1 MFDIFYIGKK
11 PNVVPF
17 EKEVASIEEA
27 QQQSRTRYCWV
38 VNTYSDYTGWDFLWE
53 PKPWES
59 HQRHAWA
66 SQWQKDS
73 ETYLVPKQGYQE
85 TNYHTDRTI
94 TRLPSDEHWEDTEY
108 GIEEFDYSWHPDP
121 TEPPLIHQFGTQWQL
136 TGGPRYKIPNAD
148 TVKYVEYPRAVKTSV
163 EDCWEDSEYEI
174 EDFDYTWHPD
184 ARDPLL
190 IHQFGTQWQ
199 LTGGPCYKTPDAVN
213 VKYISSPRA
222 VKTSVED
229 HWEMPEHDIEDF
241 DYTWH
246 PDARDPLLIYQFG
259 TQWQLTG
266 GPCYKTPD
274 AVNVK
279 YISSPRAT
287 KISVEDRWEDSE
299 YEIEDFDYT
308 WHPDD
313 RDPDMNY
320 QFGTQWQLTGG
331 PRYKLT
337 DSDTVK
343 YISSPR
349 ATKISVE
356 DCWEM
361 PEHDIEDFDYTWH
374 PDDRDPNMNYQFGT
388 QWQLTGGPRYKITD
402 SDTVK
407 YVSSPRATKTSV
419 DDKWQMP
426 EHEIKDFD
434 FTWHPDDRDPAMN
447 YQFGTQWQL
456 TGGPRYKLTDSDTI
470 KYVDQ
475 PRATKVSVD
484 DNWEVPATVEDFD
497 YTWHPDDRDPDML
510 YQFGTQHQKT
520 GGPAYKT
527 TEDSEIKYITQVK
540 ARGSRIANQ
549 AVVVNHNNDNQV
561 TPDID
566 VIKKSRYFDNYLDT
580 LKRVAKSLPD
590 DVEFVWILSS
600 LCDYTDFDF
609 TWHPEQWQQGML
621 HVFQSDGEKFGDTF
635 FMHVS
640 SFKQRMDTVE
650 LLDWYDLNF
659 LEVSVPRL
667 PIPWIKHTDDSHV
680 EQVKQCKLVD
690 PLIVFQND
698 DYVGPLPAVPLWR
711 AKTKTVTPLT
721 TRGTT
726 VIVPR
731 QAIVEVREQ
740 LWDYEFIDK
749 THQTTADKP
758 LDIVFIDNGEV
769 NREENYQHLTSTA
782 NTNTIHRVSNIKGRV
797 AAYQAAANVSTTPWF
812 FAVFAKLKVEE
823 TFDWS
828 WQPDCL
834 QQSKHYI
841 FHAKNP
847 INGLEYGHMAMIA
860 YNKKLVLENTAP
872 GLDFTLDQQHEV
884 VPILSGQANYADD
897 EFMAWRSAF
906 REVVKLKHSLRED
919 SDVETEYRLRT
930 WLTKGEGSKGEWS
943 MLGSQDAVDYY
954 EEVDGSFDLLKL
966 SYDWAW
972 LNERYL
978 ALHSE

>member
-53 PKPWES
+53 PAPWES
-59 HQRHAWA
+59 DQRHAWA

-94 TRLPSDEHWEDTEY
+94 TRLPNDEQWTAPNHDIED
-108 GIEEFDYSWHPDP
+108 FDYSWHPDP
-121 TEPPLIHQFGTQWQL
+121 TDPPL
-136 TGGPRYKIPNAD
+136 
-148 TVKYVEYPRAVKTSV
+148 V
-163 EDCWEDSEYEI
+163 
-174 EDFDYTWHPD
+174 
-184 ARDPLL
+184 
-190 IHQFGTQWQ
+190 
-199 LTGGPCYKTPDAVN
+199 
-213 VKYISSPRA
+213 
-222 VKTSVED
+222 
-229 HWEMPEHDIEDF
+229 
-241 DYTWH
+241 
-246 PDARDPLLIYQFG
+246 YQFG

-266 GPCYKTPD
+266 GPQYKTD
-274 AVNVK
+274 SAVDVK
-279 YISSPRAT
+279 YVSEPRAVKT
-287 KISVEDRWEDSE
+287 SVDKHWIIPDTV
-299 YEIEDFDYT
+299 EDFDYT

-320 QFGTQWQLTGG
+320 QFGTQHQKTGG
-331 PRYKLT
+331 P
-337 DSDTVK
+337 S
-343 YISSPR
+343 
-349 ATKISVE
+349 
-356 DCWEM
+356 
-361 PEHDIEDFDYTWH
+361 
-374 PDDRDPNMNYQFGT
+374 
-388 QWQLTGGPRYKITD
+388 YKITD
-402 SDTVK
+402 SDTV
-407 YVSSPRATKTSV
+407 
-419 DDKWQMP
+419 
-426 EHEIKDFD
+426 
-434 FTWHPDDRDPAMN
+434 
-447 YQFGTQWQL
+447 
-456 TGGPRYKLTDSDTI
+456 
-470 KYVDQ
+470 
-475 PRATKVSVD
+475 
-484 DNWEVPATVEDFD
+484 
-497 YTWHPDDRDPDML
+497 
-510 YQFGTQHQKT
+510 
-520 GGPAYKT
+520 
-527 TEDSEIKYITQVK
+527 KYITQVK

-549 AVVVNHNNDNQV
+549 AVVVNHNNDNSI
-561 TPDID
+561 TPDIT

-635 FMHVS
+635 FMHVP
-640 SFKQRMDTVE
+640 SFRERIDTVE

-659 LEVSVPRL
+659 LELSVPRL
-667 PIPWIKHTDDSHV
+667 PIPWIRHTDDSHV

-698 DYVGPLPAVPLWR
+698 DYTGPLPAVPLWR

-731 QAIVEVREQ
+731 QAIVEVQEQ

-749 THQTTADKP
+749 THQTVEDKP

-769 NREENYQHLTSTA
+769 NREENYQHLTSTV
-782 NTNTIHRVSNIKGRV
+782 NTNTIHRVSNVKGRV
-797 AAYQAAANVSTTPWF
+797 AAYQAAAKVSTTPWF

-834 QQSKHYI
+834 QQPKHYI

-906 REVVKLKHSLRED
+906 REVVKLKHSLSED
-919 SDVETEYRLRT
+919 SDIETEYRLRS
-930 WLTKGEGSKGEWS
+930 WLTKGEGSKGKWS
-943 MLGSQDAVDYY
+943 MMGSKDAVDYY
-954 EEVDGSFDLLKL
+954 EEVNGSFDLLKL

-978 ALHSE
+978 ALHTE

>member
-59 HQRHAWA
+59 DQRHAWA

-94 TRLPSDEHWEDTEY
+94 TRLPNEEQWTAPEHD
-108 GIEEFDYSWHPDP
+108 IKDFDYSWHPDP
-121 TEPPLIHQFGTQWQL
+121 TDPPL
-136 TGGPRYKIPNAD
+136 
-148 TVKYVEYPRAVKTSV
+148 V
-163 EDCWEDSEYEI
+163 
-174 EDFDYTWHPD
+174 
-184 ARDPLL
+184 
-190 IHQFGTQWQ
+190 
-199 LTGGPCYKTPDAVN
+199 
-213 VKYISSPRA
+213 
-222 VKTSVED
+222 
-229 HWEMPEHDIEDF
+229 
-241 DYTWH
+241 
-246 PDARDPLLIYQFG
+246 YQFG

-266 GPCYKTPD
+266 GPQYKTD
-274 AVNVK
+274 SAVTVK
-279 YISSPRAT
+279 YVNEPRAVKT
-287 KISVEDRWEDSE
+287 SVDSYWEVPATV
-299 YEIEDFDYT
+299 EDFDYT

-320 QFGTQWQLTGG
+320 QFGTQHQ
-331 PRYKLT
+331 K
-337 DSDTVK
+337 
-343 YISSPR
+343 
-349 ATKISVE
+349 
-356 DCWEM
+356 
-361 PEHDIEDFDYTWH
+361 
-374 PDDRDPNMNYQFGT
+374 
-388 QWQLTGGPRYKITD
+388 TGGPRYKITD
-402 SDTVK
+402 NDTV
-407 YVSSPRATKTSV
+407 
-419 DDKWQMP
+419 
-426 EHEIKDFD
+426 
-434 FTWHPDDRDPAMN
+434 
-447 YQFGTQWQL
+447 
-456 TGGPRYKLTDSDTI
+456 
-470 KYVDQ
+470 
-475 PRATKVSVD
+475 
-484 DNWEVPATVEDFD
+484 
-497 YTWHPDDRDPDML
+497 
-510 YQFGTQHQKT
+510 
-520 GGPAYKT
+520 
-527 TEDSEIKYITQVK
+527 KYITQVK

-549 AVVVNHNNDNQV
+549 AVVVNHNNDNQI

-635 FMHVS
+635 FMHVP
-640 SFKQRMDTVE
+640 SFKERIDTVE

-659 LEVSVPRL
+659 LDQSVPRL
-667 PIPWIKHTDDSHV
+667 PIPWIRHTDDSHV

-698 DYVGPLPAVPLWR
+698 DYAGPLPAVPLWR

-749 THQTTADKP
+749 THQTVNDKP

-782 NTNTIHRVSNIKGRV
+782 NTNTIHRVSNVKGRV

-834 QQSKHYI
+834 QQPKHYI

-906 REVVKLKHSLRED
+906 REVVKLKHSLSEN
-919 SDVETEYRLRT
+919 SDVETEYRLRS
-930 WLTKGEGSKGEWS
+930 WLTKGEGSKGKWS
-943 MLGSQDAVDYY
+943 MLGSKDAVDYY
-954 EEVDGSFDLLKL
+954 EEVNGDFDLLKL
-966 SYDWAW
+966 SYDWDW

-978 ALHSE
+978 TLHSE

>member
-59 HQRHAWA
+59 DQRHAWA

-94 TRLPSDEHWEDTEY
+94 TRLPN
-108 GIEEFDYSWHPDP
+108 EEQWTAPKHDIKDFDYSWHPDP
-121 TEPPLIHQFGTQWQL
+121 TDPPL
-136 TGGPRYKIPNAD
+136 
-148 TVKYVEYPRAVKTSV
+148 V
-163 EDCWEDSEYEI
+163 
-174 EDFDYTWHPD
+174 
-184 ARDPLL
+184 
-190 IHQFGTQWQ
+190 
-199 LTGGPCYKTPDAVN
+199 
-213 VKYISSPRA
+213 
-222 VKTSVED
+222 
-229 HWEMPEHDIEDF
+229 
-241 DYTWH
+241 
-246 PDARDPLLIYQFG
+246 YQFG

-266 GPCYKTPD
+266 GPQYKTD
-274 AVNVK
+274 SAVTVK
-279 YISSPRAT
+279 YVNEPRAVKT
-287 KISVEDRWEDSE
+287 SVDS
-299 YEIEDFDYT
+299 YWVIPDTVEDFDYT

-320 QFGTQWQLTGG
+320 QFGTQ
-331 PRYKLT
+331 
-337 DSDTVK
+337 
-343 YISSPR
+343 
-349 ATKISVE
+349 
-356 DCWEM
+356 
-361 PEHDIEDFDYTWH
+361 
-374 PDDRDPNMNYQFGT
+374 
-388 QWQLTGGPRYKITD
+388 
-402 SDTVK
+402 
-407 YVSSPRATKTSV
+407 
-419 DDKWQMP
+419 
-426 EHEIKDFD
+426 
-434 FTWHPDDRDPAMN
+434 
-447 YQFGTQWQL
+447 
-456 TGGPRYKLTDSDTI
+456 
-470 KYVDQ
+470 
-475 PRATKVSVD
+475 
-484 DNWEVPATVEDFD
+484 
-497 YTWHPDDRDPDML
+497 
-510 YQFGTQHQKT
+510 HQKT
-520 GGPAYKT
+520 GGPQYKIT
-527 TEDSEIKYITQVK
+527 DRDTVKYITQVK

-549 AVVVNHNNDNQV
+549 AVVVNHNNDNQI

-635 FMHVS
+635 FMHVP
-640 SFKQRMDTVE
+640 SFKERIDTVE

-659 LEVSVPRL
+659 LDQSVPRL
-667 PIPWIKHTDDSHV
+667 PIPWIRHTDDSHV

-698 DYVGPLPAVPLWR
+698 DYAGPLPAVPLWR

-731 QAIVEVREQ
+731 QAIVEVKEQ

-749 THQTTADKP
+749 THQTVDDKP

-782 NTNTIHRVSNIKGRV
+782 NTNTIHRVSNVKGRV

-823 TFDWS
+823 TFDWT

-834 QQSKHYI
+834 QQPKHYI

-906 REVVKLKHSLRED
+906 REVIKLKHSLSED

-930 WLTKGEGSKGEWS
+930 WLTKGEGVKGEWS
-943 MLGSQDAVDYY
+943 MMGSQDAVDYY
-954 EEVDGSFDLLKL
+954 EEVNGSFDLLKL

-978 ALHSE
+978 TLHSE

>member
-59 HQRHAWA
+59 NQRHAWA

-85 TNYHTDRTI
+85 TNYHTDKTI
-94 TRLPSDEHWEDTEY
+94 TRLPNEEQWTAPEHD
-108 GIEEFDYSWHPDP
+108 IKDFDYSWHPDP
-121 TEPPLIHQFGTQWQL
+121 TDPPL
-136 TGGPRYKIPNAD
+136 
-148 TVKYVEYPRAVKTSV
+148 V
-163 EDCWEDSEYEI
+163 
-174 EDFDYTWHPD
+174 
-184 ARDPLL
+184 
-190 IHQFGTQWQ
+190 
-199 LTGGPCYKTPDAVN
+199 
-213 VKYISSPRA
+213 
-222 VKTSVED
+222 
-229 HWEMPEHDIEDF
+229 
-241 DYTWH
+241 
-246 PDARDPLLIYQFG
+246 YQFG

-266 GPCYKTPD
+266 GPQYKTD
-274 AVNVK
+274 SAVTVK
-279 YISSPRAT
+279 YVNEPRAVKT
-287 KISVEDRWEDSE
+287 SVDSYWEVPATV
-299 YEIEDFDYT
+299 EDFDYT

-320 QFGTQWQLTGG
+320 QFGTQ
-331 PRYKLT
+331 
-337 DSDTVK
+337 
-343 YISSPR
+343 
-349 ATKISVE
+349 
-356 DCWEM
+356 
-361 PEHDIEDFDYTWH
+361 
-374 PDDRDPNMNYQFGT
+374 
-388 QWQLTGGPRYKITD
+388 
-402 SDTVK
+402 
-407 YVSSPRATKTSV
+407 
-419 DDKWQMP
+419 
-426 EHEIKDFD
+426 
-434 FTWHPDDRDPAMN
+434 
-447 YQFGTQWQL
+447 
-456 TGGPRYKLTDSDTI
+456 
-470 KYVDQ
+470 
-475 PRATKVSVD
+475 
-484 DNWEVPATVEDFD
+484 
-497 YTWHPDDRDPDML
+497 
-510 YQFGTQHQKT
+510 HQKT
-520 GGPAYKT
+520 GGPQYKIT
-527 TEDSEIKYITQVK
+527 DRDTVKYITQVK

-549 AVVVNHNNDNQV
+549 AVVVNHNNDNQI

-635 FMHVS
+635 FMHVP
-640 SFKQRMDTVE
+640 SFKERMDSIE

-659 LEVSVPRL
+659 LNQSVPRL

-698 DYVGPLPAVPLWR
+698 DYAGPLPAVPLWR

-731 QAIVEVREQ
+731 QAIVEVKEQ

-749 THQTTADKP
+749 THQTVDDKP

-782 NTNTIHRVSNIKGRV
+782 NTNTIHRVSNVKGRV

-823 TFDWS
+823 TFDWT

-834 QQSKHYI
+834 QQPKHYI

-906 REVVKLKHSLRED
+906 REVVKLKHSLSED
-919 SDVETEYRLRT
+919 SDVETEYRLRS
-930 WLTKGEGSKGEWS
+930 WLTKGEGVKGKWS

-954 EEVDGSFDLLKL
+954 EEVNGSFDLLKL

-978 ALHSE
+978 ALHTG

>member
-1 MFDIFYIGKK
+1 
-11 PNVVPF
+11 
-17 EKEVASIEEA
+17 
-27 QQQSRTRYCWV
+27 
-38 VNTYSDYTGWDFLWE
+38 
-53 PKPWES
+53 
-59 HQRHAWA
+59 
-66 SQWQKDS
+66 
-73 ETYLVPKQGYQE
+73 
-85 TNYHTDRTI
+85 
-94 TRLPSDEHWEDTEY
+94 
-108 GIEEFDYSWHPDP
+108 
-121 TEPPLIHQFGTQWQL
+121 
-136 TGGPRYKIPNAD
+136 
-148 TVKYVEYPRAVKTSV
+148 
-163 EDCWEDSEYEI
+163 
-174 EDFDYTWHPD
+174 
-184 ARDPLL
+184 
-190 IHQFGTQWQ
+190 
-199 LTGGPCYKTPDAVN
+199 
-213 VKYISSPRA
+213 
-222 VKTSVED
+222 
-229 HWEMPEHDIEDF
+229 
-241 DYTWH
+241 
-246 PDARDPLLIYQFG
+246 
-259 TQWQLTG
+259 
-266 GPCYKTPD
+266 
-274 AVNVK
+274 
-279 YISSPRAT
+279 
-287 KISVEDRWEDSE
+287 
-299 YEIEDFDYT
+299 
-308 WHPDD
+308 
-313 RDPDMNY
+313 MN
-320 QFGTQWQLTGG
+320 
-331 PRYKLT
+331 
-337 DSDTVK
+337 
-343 YISSPR
+343 
-349 ATKISVE
+349 
-356 DCWEM
+356 
-361 PEHDIEDFDYTWH
+361 
-374 PDDRDPNMNYQFGT
+374 
-388 QWQLTGGPRYKITD
+388 
-402 SDTVK
+402 
-407 YVSSPRATKTSV
+407 
-419 DDKWQMP
+419 
-426 EHEIKDFD
+426 
-434 FTWHPDDRDPAMN
+434 
-447 YQFGTQWQL
+447 
-456 TGGPRYKLTDSDTI
+456 
-470 KYVDQ
+470 
-475 PRATKVSVD
+475 
-484 DNWEVPATVEDFD
+484 
-497 YTWHPDDRDPDML
+497 

-520 GGPAYKT
+520 GGPQYKIT
-527 TEDSEIKYITQVK
+527 DNDTVKYITQVK

-549 AVVVNHNNDNQV
+549 AVVVNHNNDNQI

-635 FMHVS
+635 FMHVP
-640 SFKQRMDTVE
+640 SFKERIDTVE

-659 LEVSVPRL
+659 LDQSVPRL

-698 DYVGPLPAVPLWR
+698 DYAGPLPAVPLWR

-731 QAIVEVREQ
+731 QAIVEVKEQ

-749 THQTTADKP
+749 THQTVDDKP

-782 NTNTIHRVSNIKGRV
+782 NTNTIHRVSNVKGRV

-834 QQSKHYI
+834 QQPKHYI

-906 REVVKLKHSLRED
+906 REVVKLKHSLSED
-919 SDVETEYRLRT
+919 SDVETEYRLRS
-930 WLTKGEGSKGEWS
+930 WLTKGEGSKGKWS

-954 EEVDGSFDLLKL
+954 EEVNGSFDLLKL

-978 ALHSE
+978 TLHSE

>member
-59 HQRHAWA
+59 DQRHAWA

-85 TNYHTDRTI
+85 TNYHTDTTI
-94 TRLPSDEHWEDTEY
+94 TRLPNEEQWTAPEHDVED
-108 GIEEFDYSWHPDP
+108 FDYSWHPDP
-121 TEPPLIHQFGTQWQL
+121 TDPPL
-136 TGGPRYKIPNAD
+136 
-148 TVKYVEYPRAVKTSV
+148 V
-163 EDCWEDSEYEI
+163 
-174 EDFDYTWHPD
+174 
-184 ARDPLL
+184 
-190 IHQFGTQWQ
+190 
-199 LTGGPCYKTPDAVN
+199 
-213 VKYISSPRA
+213 
-222 VKTSVED
+222 
-229 HWEMPEHDIEDF
+229 
-241 DYTWH
+241 
-246 PDARDPLLIYQFG
+246 YQFG

-266 GPCYKTPD
+266 GPQYKTD
-274 AVNVK
+274 SAVTVK
-279 YISSPRAT
+279 YVNEPRAVKT
-287 KISVEDRWEDSE
+287 SVDSYWEVPDTV
-299 YEIEDFDYT
+299 EDFDYT

-320 QFGTQWQLTGG
+320 QFGTQ
-331 PRYKLT
+331 
-337 DSDTVK
+337 
-343 YISSPR
+343 
-349 ATKISVE
+349 
-356 DCWEM
+356 
-361 PEHDIEDFDYTWH
+361 
-374 PDDRDPNMNYQFGT
+374 
-388 QWQLTGGPRYKITD
+388 
-402 SDTVK
+402 
-407 YVSSPRATKTSV
+407 
-419 DDKWQMP
+419 
-426 EHEIKDFD
+426 
-434 FTWHPDDRDPAMN
+434 
-447 YQFGTQWQL
+447 
-456 TGGPRYKLTDSDTI
+456 
-470 KYVDQ
+470 
-475 PRATKVSVD
+475 
-484 DNWEVPATVEDFD
+484 
-497 YTWHPDDRDPDML
+497 
-510 YQFGTQHQKT
+510 HQKT
-520 GGPAYKT
+520 GGPKYKIT
-527 TEDSEIKYITQVK
+527 DRDTVKYITQVK

-549 AVVVNHNNDNQV
+549 AVVVNHNNDNQI

-635 FMHVS
+635 FMHVP
-640 SFKQRMDTVE
+640 SFKERMDSIE

-667 PIPWIKHTDDSHV
+667 PIPWIRHTDDSHV

-698 DYVGPLPAVPLWR
+698 DYAGPLPAVPLWR

-749 THQTTADKP
+749 THQTVDDKP

-782 NTNTIHRVSNIKGRV
+782 NTNTIHRVSNVKGRV

-834 QQSKHYI
+834 QQPKHYI

-906 REVVKLKHSLRED
+906 REVVKLKHSLSED
-919 SDVETEYRLRT
+919 SDVETEYRLRS
-930 WLTKGEGSKGEWS
+930 WLTKGEGVKGKWS
-943 MLGSQDAVDYY
+943 MLGSRDAVDYY
-954 EEVDGSFDLLKL
+954 EEVNGSFDLLKL

-972 LNERYL
+972 LNKRYL
-978 ALHSE
+978 TLHSE